1 MIKNSDIIS
10 GNTRMTLSDVFT
22 KNTTPGQPRK
32 TNPHRYTSQISKSFP
47 LSYTQ
52 GGIGKVSYEQPAH
65 KYFNLDFPSTSS
77 ALDIEADNTLVEAV
91 RSSKI
96 EFLSEAAEAKET
108 IESIGSVA
116 IRVYK
121 AAAAVRRGRY
131 EVALRHLGVSLRD
144 QRDLFKTPSN
154 FWLAYQFGVS
164 PLVSLVKELND
175 ARIEGF
181 VPQPRRANAR
191 KSTVWNTT
199 AYTYSG
205 YFTYK
210 VDIVDSYE
218 VRVGA
223 KFSFGDPSAS
233 FANDYGFDNPLTALW
248 QIVPF
253 SFLVD
258 YFLPVGDWLDAN
270 FSVVN
275 PTYSDGFKTVVRKRS
290 VTVTCNGTTSNAPVY
305 RDSDGVIRPLYR
317 PSQSVVSTHEYLR
330 YDRVPHFPTFNLVM
344 DRDPFSLNRSLNMLA
359 LLFSALR

>member
-1 MIKNSDIIS
+1 MIKNSDTLS
-10 GNTRMTLSDVFT
+10 GNTRMTLSDVYT
-22 KNTTPGQPRK
+22 VNTPPGQKRS
-32 TNPHRYTSQISKSFP
+32 TNPHRFTSQISKSFP
-47 LSYTQ
+47 HSYTQ
-52 GGIGKVSYEQPAH
+52 GGIGRVSHAQPAH
-65 KYFNLDFPSTSS
+65 WHFNLGFPSSS
-77 ALDIEADNTLVEAV
+77 SSLDIEADNTLLEAV

-108 IESIGSVA
+108 VESIGAVA

-131 EVALRHLGVSLRD
+131 LEALRHLGVSLRD
-144 QRDLFKTPSN
+144 ERDLFKTPSN
-154 FWLAYQFGVS
+154 FWLAYQFGVA

-175 ARIEGF
+175 VRNEGF
-181 VPQPRRANAR
+181 VPQPRKATAR
-191 KSTVWNTT
+191 KSTEWRTT

-205 YFTYK
+205 YFTYR

-223 KFSFGDPSAS
+223 RFSFGDPAAA

-270 FSVVN
+270 YSVVN
-275 PTYSDGFKTVVRKRS
+275 PVYADGYKTVVRKRS
-290 VTVTCNGTTSNAPVY
+290 VTITCDGTTSNAPVY
-305 RDSDGVIRPLYR
+305 RDSEGVIRPLYI
-317 PSQSVVSTHEYLR
+317 PSHSVVSTHEYLR
-330 YDRVPHFPTFNLVM
+330 YDRVKHFPSFNLVM